1 MFVLEH
7 HGGISMAK
15 IRIYPIGDYTHFTK
29 KGHKKRG
36 LAGPLSLSDCQSILT
51 EVPLA
56 VDIVEIELAKRSV

>member
-1 MFVLEH
+1 
-7 HGGISMAK
+7 MAK

-29 KGHKKRG
+29 KDIKKG
-36 LAGPLSLSDCQSILT
+36 ALQAPLSLSDCQSILT

>member
-1 MFVLEH
+1 
-7 HGGISMAK
+7 MAK

-29 KGHKKRG
+29 KDIKKG
-36 LAGPLSLSDCQSILT
+36 ALPAPLSLSDCQSILT

>member
-1 MFVLEH
+1 
-7 HGGISMAK
+7 MAK

-36 LAGPLSLSDCQSILT
+36 LTGPLSLSDYQSILT